1 MGILYTASASQ
12 FGAGAH
18 KSIWSGLDISV
29 ITHTFEPQN

>member
-1 MGILYTASASQ
+1 MGILYTTSASQ

-18 KSIWSGLDISV
+18 KSIWPVLDISI